1 MGMLNDFLKK
11 KQEEEREKVKALGIP
26 VKRMYAT
33 ERDAFLQLR
42 MVSDML
48 SHLNADFAA
57 RYEMAGITD
66 VMLRVTAEVKDAL
79 ARVYFSAP
87 EDQRDTLD
95 RNADNVTY
103 AVGVK
108 TPGAVGVRSGDS
120 KWGVYVAYSDM
131 STICDAL
138 HDHCLTCMGSA
149 QEQSACELRKVFDR
163 IGVNAEHKN
172 GECGF
177 RELI

>member
-1 MGMLNDFLKK
+1 MGMLNDFMKK
-11 KQEEEREKVKALGIP
+11 KAAEEKEKVKALGIP

-33 ERDAFLQLR
+33 ERDAFLQMR
-42 MVSDML
+42 MASDML
-48 SHLNADFAA
+48 NHLNVEFKD
-57 RYEMAGITD
+57 RYALAGVTD
-66 VMLRVTAEVKDAL
+66 TMLHVSMEVSDAM

-87 EDQRDTLD
+87 EEQRDTLD
-95 RNADNVTY
+95 NNAANVTY

-120 KWGVYVAYSDM
+120 NWGVYVSYGDM
-131 STICDAL
+131 HVIIDAL
-138 HDHCLTCMGSA
+138 KDHCLVCTGSA
-149 QEQSACELRKVFDR
+149 QEQSACALRKVYDK
-163 IGVNAEHKN
+163 IGVNAEHRD